1 MLHFVLNW
9 SQFFCVYERWAN
21 NVLSKSDYFLCMCVS
36 LCQHNTFI
44 TIWFVVAKEFKDCP
58 KTKIFLKVI
67 VTSIYIQTYSSS
79 LSLSCSLLPK
89 LLCDE
94 ILRTEIILLKIFV
107 RNSMIIF
114 FSCRKF
120 RSDEKLFKVHCA
132 HFHVEKY
139 IFVFIFSYSCY
150 VQQVYNTINC

>member
-58 KTKIFLKVI
+58 KTKMFLKVI
-67 VTSIYIQTYSSS
+67 VTSTYIQTYSSS

-94 ILRTEIILLKIFV
+94 ILRTEIIILKIFCPQFYDH
-107 RNSMIIF
+107 F
-114 FSCRKF
+114 FSLAGSSEVMKNYSRFIVHIFIQKNICLCLFFRTVVMCNKF
-120 RSDEKLFKVHCA
+120 IIR
-132 HFHVEKY
+132 
-139 IFVFIFSYSCY
+139 
-150 VQQVYNTINC
+150 